1 VIGHYNHNSDH
12 LSSLCPITNTRD
24 KYLTKYDN
32 YMMIGD
38 LNYDLLCPITN
49 TRDKCLTK
57 YDNYMMIGDLLVI
70 GHYNHNS
77 DHLSSCNCHIES
89 DICHEYW

>member
-1 VIGHYNHNSDH
+1 MTD
-12 LSSLCPITNTRD
+12 CPITNTRD
-24 KYLTKYDN
+24 KCLTRYDN

-57 YDNYMMIGDLLVI
+57 YDNYMVIGDLNYDLLCPI
-70 GHYNHNS
+70 TNYS
-77 DHLSSCNCHIES
+77 
-89 DICHEYW
+89 